1 VIKKWF
7 DWTERDIAAWE
18 KLRLSGFWRFML
30 WYGIGLTGGG
40 LFLLLG
46 VVSLLIWRGNFLPKG
61 VAAGPGFAFLLL
73 RIAFLAGL
81 SLLGGLVNGIVTWV
95 MEEAIYRRIYRKKRV
110 KIRVGD
116 VSHDHWE

>member
-7 DWTERDIAAWE
+7 EWTERDIAAWE
-18 KLRLSGFWRFML
+18 KLRLGGFWRFML
-30 WYGIGLTGGG
+30 GYGIGLTGGG

-46 VVSLLIWRGNFLPKG
+46 VVSLLVWRGNILPKEI
-61 VAAGPGFAFLLL
+61 AAGPGLAFLLL

-95 MEEAIYRRIYRKKRV
+95 MEEAIYRRILQKKRA
-110 KIRVGD
+110 KPQEGD
-116 VSHDHWE
+116 PDPDRWE